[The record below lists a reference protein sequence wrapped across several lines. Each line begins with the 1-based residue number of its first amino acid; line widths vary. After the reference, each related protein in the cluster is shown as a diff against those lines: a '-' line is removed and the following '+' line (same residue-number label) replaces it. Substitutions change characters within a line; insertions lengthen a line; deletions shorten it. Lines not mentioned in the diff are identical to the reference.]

1 MLLTTFMYLVHVWM
15 VEGGL
20 YCHTIINTSDISP
33 GDQELYTS
41 QYIIQFIQ
49 EVSYTLT
56 VIA

>member
-1 MLLTTFMYLVHVWM
+1 MYLVHFWM

-49 EVSYTLT
+49 EVSYTLI